1 MRISGCTFGRNL
13 LRAGYPIL
21 ESMRSILPIV
31 DEFVVVVGQGD
42 DGTLEAIR
50 SIGDPKIRIIETI
63 WNPHVNTGGF
73 VLTQQTNIGLFNCTG
88 DWAIA
93 IQADE
98 IVHERDHARLVELMR
113 RHKDDDG
120 VEGLAMSRLTF
131 YQDART
137 VIDAYPLFRD
147 RVVRIVKPHRFVLA
161 RGDSS
166 GFSVYPKYKNRGR
179 AIRVVDSGATLFH
192 YGPWK
197 DEAFQVKQEA
207 IEQLWSNAGPQ
218 SREADP
224 YLQVPRQFVTGY
236 EGDHPAAMAER
247 IAERGNR
254 IDLDSPRW
262 RRTLSPVERR
272 RLTRTWLVRN
282 VSDLF
287 HRRRD
292 HRLVRR

>member
-31 DEFVVVVGQGD
+31 DEYVVVVGKGD
-42 DGTLEAIR
+42 DGTLEAVQ
-50 SIGDPKIRIIETI
+50 SIGDPKIRIVETV
-63 WNPHVNTGGF
+63 WNPNVNTGGF

-98 IVHERDHARLVELMR
+98 MVHEKYHQRLVDLMR

-120 VEGLAMSRLTF
+120 VEGLAMDRLTF

-137 VIDAYPLFRD
+137 VVDVYPLFRD
-147 RVVRIVKPHRFVLA
+147 RVVRIVKPHRFAMA

-179 AIRVVDSGATLFH
+179 AIRVVDSGTTLFH

-197 DEAFQVKQEA
+197 DEAFEQKQQA
-207 IEQLWSNAGPQ
+207 IEQLWSNAGKQ
-218 SREADP
+218 TRETDP
-224 YLQVPRQFVTGY
+224 YLQVPRQFVTRY
-236 EGDHPAAMAER
+236 DGDHPAVMADK
-247 IAERGNR
+247 IAERGEL
-254 IDLDSPRW
+254 IDLESPRW
-262 RRTLSPVERR
+262 RRTLTPVERR
-272 RLTRTWLVRN
+272 RVIRTWLVRN
-282 VSDLF
+282 VSERF
-287 HRRRD
+287 HPRRD